1 MISETR
7 SSPAVVFNNNN
18 KNFQVT
24 ISLIDLRICKQNAQ
38 IVSTI
43 VKNAYSC
50 KNAIVRGKKRK
61 IFQNLFGKSKTPV
74 VE

>member
-1 MISETR
+1 MQKFFMVSETR
-7 SSPAVVFNNNN
+7 SSPAVIVNNNN
-18 KNFQVT
+18 KNLQAI

-38 IVSTI
+38 TVSTI

-61 IFQNLFGKSKTPV
+61 LF
-74 VE
+74 